1 MTIFVITNKQND
13 MQNRYIKY
21 RVYKRIEIMYDRL
34 FKVWICYQMDFTA
47 NTLKEMKNYISAEHR
62 MNREAGQ
69 CKFINY

>member
-1 MTIFVITNKQND
+1 
-13 MQNRYIKY
+13 
-21 RVYKRIEIMYDRL
+21 
-34 FKVWICYQMDFTA
+34 MDFTA

>member
-1 MTIFVITNKQND
+1 MK
-13 MQNRYIKY
+13 NRYIKY

-47 NTLKEMKNYISAEHR
+47 DTLQEMKNYISAEHR
-62 MNREAGQ
+62 MNMLAGE

>member
-1 MTIFVITNKQND
+1 MK
-13 MQNRYIKY
+13 NRYIKY

-47 NTLKEMKNYISAEHR
+47 DTLQEIKNYISAEHR
-62 MNREAGQ
+62 MNMLAGE